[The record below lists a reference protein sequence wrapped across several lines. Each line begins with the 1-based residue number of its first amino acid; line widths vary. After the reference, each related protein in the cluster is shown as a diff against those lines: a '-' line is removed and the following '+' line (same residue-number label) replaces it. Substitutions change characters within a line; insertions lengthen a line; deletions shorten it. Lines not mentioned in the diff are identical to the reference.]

1 MNTPNHVV
9 IAGRVGSVQLPR
21 AESAS
26 SLIGR
31 RPALASPL
39 ARKLQRP
46 VRETVTPLVL
56 QKVVWAGANLGS
68 FPQSSAALNELADI
82 DLSAKRVRRITE
94 QIGQDR
100 LDERHQQVADFQE
113 KPLMEKVKS
122 PVALDSPELGVV
134 MFDGGRYQRRD
145 HFSEENYDGSHWKED
160 KVGIVLHM
168 QSEVHKTDP
177 HPEFPEWLAHA
188 DVVREIAALGEI
200 GEEKHSVS
208 GNNARPDEPPG
219 SSSNWNQQTPTLLS
233 REVIASSEC
242 GKNFGHHLESLAWQN
257 GVVDAQRTA
266 FVADGASVNWTIH
279 RHHFSHMTG
288 ILDLIH
294 ALSYAWK
301 AARALE
307 DRSAYQRYATLIW
320 QGEVAKV
327 IDELQSRQRPEKSSS
342 KESSSENPPPDPIA
356 RAITYFTNHSHRM
369 NYPKYRQEGLPLTSS
384 HIESTIKQINIRMK
398 GSEKFFGRETGE
410 TLLQLRA
417 DSISQSQPLNEFWSR
432 WFKNQTGANTYR
444 KQVT

>member
-9 IAGRVGSVQLPR
+9 IALH
-21 AESAS
+21 AEG
-26 SLIGR
+26 IFF
-31 RPALASPL
+31 PL

-46 VRETVTPLVL
+46 VRETVTPAVL

-68 FPQSSAALNELADI
+68 FPQSSAALNELADLN
-82 DLSAKRVRRITE
+82 LSAKRVRRITE

-100 LDERHQQVADFQE
+100 LDERQQQVADFKE

-122 PVALDSPELGVV
+122 PVAVDSPELGVV

-145 HFSEENYDGSHWKED
+145 HFGEKSYDGLHWKED

-188 DVVREIAALGEI
+188 DVVREIASLREI
-200 GEEKHSVS
+200 GEGNDSVPEDD
-208 GNNARPDEPPG
+208 AHPDETPDAF
-219 SSSNWNQQTPTLLS
+219 SNWNQLAPTLLS

-242 GKNFGHHLESLAWQN
+242 GSDFGHHLESVAWQQ
-257 GVVDAQRTA
+257 GVIDAPRTA

-279 RHHFSHMTG
+279 RQHFSHMTG
-288 ILDLIH
+288 ILDLMH

-301 AARALE
+301 AAKALE
-307 DRSAYQRYATLIW
+307 DRPAYERYATWIW
-320 QGEVAKV
+320 QGEVGNV
-327 IDELQSRQRPEKSSS
+327 IDELKSRQPPKKTSSH
-342 KESSSENPPPDPIA
+342 ESSSEDPPDPIA
-356 RAITYFTNHSHRM
+356 RAITYFTNHGHQM
-369 NYPKYRQEGLPLTSS
+369 NYPKYRQQGLPLTSS

-417 DSISQSQPLNEFWSR
+417 DSLCQSQPLNQFWSR
-432 WFKNQTGANTYR
+432 WFKTQTGANTYR
-444 KQVT
+444 KQVA